1 MNGLV
6 LASKCDTLALLPRM
20 VLDVHRALSKDR
32 LMQLSEIGV
41 IAVVG
46 AGQMGAGIAQV
57 CAQQGYRVL
66 LADAA
71 LERVNSAKL
80 GIDKQLARLTD
91 KGKLTPAECAA
102 ASARI
107 EATTAELA
115 YPQADIVIE
124 AATENRELKLALF
137 EQADSLS
144 RPSAILASNTSSVS
158 ITLLAGR
165 TRRPERVVGMH
176 FMNPVPV
183 MKLVE
188 LVRGQQTSAET
199 LATVVALAE
208 ALHKTVI
215 VSQDRPGF
223 LVNRMLI
230 PFLNEACFALDEGV
244 GSAEDIDQGARL
256 GLNHPLGPLELADL
270 IGLDTVLA
278 IARVLE
284 QDFGDP
290 KYRPPVLLK
299 NLVAAGYLGRKT
311 KRGFYCYDDKGAKVR
326 PAP

>member
-1 MNGLV
+1 MDLDV
-6 LASKCDTLALLPRM
+6 RRALGKDPRM
-20 VLDVHRALSKDR
+20 L
-32 LMQLSEIGV
+32 LSEIGV
-41 IAVVG
+41 IAIVG

-57 CAQQGYRVL
+57 CAQRGYRVL

-71 LERVNSAKL
+71 LDRAKSAKTA
-80 GIDKQLARLTD
+80 IDKQLGRLSD
-91 KGKLTPAECAA
+91 KGKLSAAECEQV
-102 ASARI
+102 SQRI
-107 EATTAELA
+107 EASTAELA
-115 YPQADIVIE
+115 YPQADLVIE
-124 AATENRELKLALF
+124 AATENRELKLSLF
-137 EQADSLS
+137 EQACASMK
-144 RPSAILASNTSSVS
+144 PHAILASNTSSVS

-165 TRRPERVVGMH
+165 TKRADRVIGMH

-188 LVRGQQTSAET
+188 LVRGLQTSNET
-199 LATVVALAE
+199 LATVRALAE

-215 VSQDRPGF
+215 ESQDRPGF

-230 PFLNEACFALDEGV
+230 PFLNEACFALQEGT

-311 KRGFYCYDDKGAKVR
+311 KRGFYVYDDQGKKLE
-326 PAP
+326 PAR